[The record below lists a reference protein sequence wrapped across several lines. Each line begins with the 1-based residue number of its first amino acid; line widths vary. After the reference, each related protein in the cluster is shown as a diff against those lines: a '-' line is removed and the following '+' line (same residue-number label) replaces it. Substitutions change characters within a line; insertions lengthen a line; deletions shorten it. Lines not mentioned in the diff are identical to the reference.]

1 MSNIS
6 PKPNLKVDSNGK
18 TDLEAVNGLEI
29 QDYSLTEISP
39 KSKKTKS
46 PNWRVRL
53 QQFWSN
59 QTLQTRLSWVVLPTA
74 LLPLF
79 VASSYIYWSN
89 GKQTRI
95 HIQQEIENRVLIA
108 TKATSKLVEEALETS
123 NTISFNPLVTEAIEN
138 YENNRI
144 LGNTEIVNN
153 LQLNTYLQKLT
164 DVEELDEVYIAASNG
179 RIIAFT
185 NPPDSYLQNDQRWWQ
200 RTKSEGTWFSSAP
213 RAGTKN
219 FRIEYA
225 KQITDPTTG
234 AFIGAIKTILPFDRL
249 NPLFQYLQNT
259 GISGSQELQILYVDF
274 NVPARVLTTIGAGGK
289 ETGKTEVIGGNEIE
303 NIAKE
308 IVDSINR
315 YQQNEN
321 KIQQRLSQE
330 FQEIYQIEVNSFV
343 YQNGEA
349 TQLISF
355 VHQNKRYSI
364 GIIPQT
370 NWMTIYSIDLREI
383 NSAGNSSIGT
393 FMIIASIL
401 IVAVTIVLIF
411 FARQISTPLVKL
423 AFAAE
428 QVAGGNLDIQAEP
441 SGTKETQTLAHSFN
455 NLLIQVISLLDKQ
468 AEEAKRTKILGELS
482 RSHDSRE
489 IESSFNKL
497 LIEARQT
504 LQADRTIIYKF
515 APDLQGKIIAESVVA
530 GFPQALGAEIYDPCF
545 ADKFVEKYQAG
556 YTSAIANIYEAG
568 LTSCYLK
575 QLEPFDVKANLV
587 VAIIIGN
594 ELYGLLIAHQ
604 CSTTRDWKPEEI
616 DYLAQ
621 LATQIGLSLS
631 SYTLLE
637 QKQAEAEKERQQ
649 KEAMQEELL
658 QLLNDVEGASQGD
671 LTVRAEISASEI
683 GIVADF
689 FNAIIE
695 NLRDIVTKVQ
705 QTATQVNR
713 SVGENEIAIRKLADE
728 AIKQANQITQT
739 LNSVENMSISIQK
752 VADNAKAAAEV
763 ARSASNSA
771 LSGEAAMDKT
781 VETILQMRET
791 VSKTAKKVKR
801 LGESSQQISKVI
813 SLIDQIAMQT
823 NLLAINAGIEAARA
837 GEEGRG
843 FAVVAEE
850 VGELAEQSAAATK
863 EIQQIV
869 ENIQQETAQVAEA
882 MEIGTTQVVEGT
894 RLVENTKKS
903 LAEIVQVSR
912 KIDRLV
918 QSISTATVSQAE
930 TSQSVTNLMQDISRV
945 SQRTSQSSLKVSSSL
960 KETVEVAKQLQ
971 SSVSTFVVEEG
982 GF

>member
-6 PKPNLKVDSNGK
+6 PKPNLEVDSNGK

-39 KSKKTKS
+39 KSQKTKS

-144 LGNTEIVNN
+144 LGNTETVNN

-200 RTKSEGTWFSSAP
+200 RTKSEGTWFSSVP

-225 KQITDPTTG
+225 KQIKDPTTG
-234 AFIGAIKTILPFDRL
+234 AFIGAIKTVLPFDRL

-274 NVPARVLTTIGAGGK
+274 NIPARVLTTIGAGGK

-321 KIQQRLSQE
+321 EIQQRLSQE
-330 FQEIYQIEVNSFV
+330 FQEISQIGVNSFV
-343 YQNGEA
+343 YQNGES

-355 VHQNKRYSI
+355 VHQDKRYSI

-455 NLLIQVISLLDKQ
+455 NLLIQVRSLLDKQ

-556 YTSAIANIYEAG
+556 YTSAIANIYEGG
-568 LTSCYLK
+568 LKSCYLK

-587 VAIIIGN
+587 VAIVIGN

>member
-200 RTKSEGTWFSSAP
+200 RTKSEGTWFSSVP

-441 SGTKETQTLAHSFN
+441 SGTQETQTLAHSFN

>member
-6 PKPNLKVDSNGK
+6 PKPNLEVDNNGK
-18 TDLEAVNGLEI
+18 TDLEAVNGLGI

-74 LLPLF
+74 LLPLV
-79 VASSYIYWSN
+79 VASSYTYWSN
-89 GKQTRI
+89 GKRARI

-108 TKATSKLVEEALETS
+108 TKATSKLVEEALETP

-144 LGNTEIVNN
+144 LGNTETVNN

-185 NPPDSYLQNDQRWWQ
+185 NPPDSYLQNDRRWWQ
-200 RTKSEGTWFSSAP
+200 RTKSEGTWFSSVP
-213 RAGTKN
+213 RAGTTN

-234 AFIGAIKTILPFDRL
+234 AFIGAIKAVLPFDRL
-249 NPLFQYLQNT
+249 DPLFQYLQNT
-259 GISGSQELQILYVDF
+259 GISGSQQLQILYVDF
-274 NVPARVLTTIGAGGK
+274 NIPARVLTTIGAGGK

-315 YQQNEN
+315 YQHNEN
-321 KIQQRLSQE
+321 EIQQRLSRE
-330 FQEIYQIEVNSFV
+330 FQEISQIEVNPFV

-383 NSAGNSSIGT
+383 NSAGNTSIWT
-393 FMIIASIL
+393 FVIIASIL

-441 SGTKETQTLAHSFN
+441 SGTQETQTLARSFN
-455 NLLIQVISLLDKQ
+455 NLLIQVRSLLDKQ

-482 RSHDSRE
+482 RSRDSRE

-545 ADKFVEKYQAG
+545 ADKYVEKYQAG

-882 MEIGTTQVVEGT
+882 MEIGTAQVVEGT

-930 TSQSVTNLMQDISRV
+930 TSQSVTNLIQDISRV